1 MEFNESNIRP
11 WGYYKV
17 LSDEKSHKVKRI
29 VVNNNKRLS
38 LQKHL
43 KRNEH
48 WYIISGIGLM
58 TLNKKEFEIKSGDS
72 INIPIENEH
81 RVKCLSDEPLI
92 FIEVQT
98 GSYFGEDDIIRLE
111 DDFGR

>member
-1 MEFNESNIRP
+1 MGEVLNELFEILSKDLHFNATKLNSETYEQN
-11 WGYYKV
+11 WKV
-17 LSDEKSHKVKRI
+17 PEGF
-29 VVNNNKRLS
+29 
-38 LQKHL
+38 
-43 KRNEH
+43 
-48 WYIISGIGLM
+48 ISIIGLENAKM
-58 TLNKKEFEIKSGDS
+58 PVFYYGITNSYKKEFEIKSGDS

-98 GSYFGEDDIIRLE
+98 GTYFGEDDIIRLE